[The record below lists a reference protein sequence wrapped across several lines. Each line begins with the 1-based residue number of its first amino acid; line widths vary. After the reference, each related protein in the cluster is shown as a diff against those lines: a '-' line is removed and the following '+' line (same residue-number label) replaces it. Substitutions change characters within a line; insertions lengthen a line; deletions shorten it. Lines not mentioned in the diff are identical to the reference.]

1 MTKLSLETYNN
12 LKAKEDNHSSWAVWA
27 DEGDKGDKYSS
38 NMEDLSIFDEET
50 ILDVLNPNIVLVA
63 FSHAGPDRDNI
74 RDIYK
79 MKSFQ
84 NFHGSKNDARLR
96 FALKGTPLWGAYMT
110 DIIKT
115 IAHAKIPEVKKILKE
130 NPGEEEHNI
139 DLFLEELKELKVEK
153 PILVALGAAVH
164 DMLEKHSNGKLSK
177 FRIEKIMHFSAQ
189 GKWQVR
195 ETYRDRVH
203 QEIKDVNLS

>member
-27 DEGDKGDKYSS
+27 DEGDKYSS

-50 ILDVLNPNIVLVA
+50 ILDVLNPNIVLVGY
-63 FSHAGPDRDNI
+63 SHSADGEI
-74 RDIYK
+74 K
-79 MKSFQ
+79 SMKSFE
-84 NFHGSKNDARLR
+84 NFHSSGPIYKLR

-115 IAHAKIPEVKKILKE
+115 IAHAKIPEVEKILKE

-153 PILVALGAAVH
+153 PILVALGA
-164 DMLEKHSNGKLSK
+164 DTNKLLKKYSNGKLSK
-177 FRIEKIMHFSAQ
+177 FRIEKIMHYSAQ
-189 GKWQVR
+189 GKWQDR
-195 ETYRDRVH
+195 EIYRDRVL
-203 QEIKDVNLS
+203 QDIKDGNLS

>member
-50 ILDVLNPNIVLVA
+50 ILDVLNPNIVLVGY
-63 FSHAGPDRDNI
+63 SHSADGEI
-74 RDIYK
+74 K
-79 MKSFQ
+79 SMKSFE
-84 NFHGSKNDARLR
+84 NFHGSGPIYKLR

-164 DMLEKHSNGKLSK
+164 DMLEKYSNGKLSK
-177 FRIEKIMHFSAQ
+177 FRIEKIMHYSAQ

>member
-1 MTKLSLETYNN
+1 MTKLSLDTYNHF
-12 LKAKEDNHSSWAVWA
+12 KAKEDNHSSWAVWA
-27 DEGDKGDKYSS
+27 DETDKPSS
-38 NMEDLSIFDEET
+38 NIGDLSIFDEET

-74 RDIYK
+74 RDVYK

-115 IAHAKIPEVKKILKE
+115 IAHSKVAVVKKKLKE
-130 NPGEEEHNI
+130 NPGEEELNI

-153 PILVALGAAVH
+153 KPILIALGAAVH

>member
-27 DEGDKGDKYSS
+27 DEGDKYSS

-50 ILDVLNPNIVLVA
+50 ILDVLNPNIVLVGY
-63 FSHAGPDRDNI
+63 SHSADGEI
-74 RDIYK
+74 K
-79 MKSFQ
+79 SMKSFE
-84 NFHGSKNDARLR
+84 NFHSSGPIYKLR

-153 PILVALGAAVH
+153 KPILIALGAAVH

>member
-1 MTKLSLETYNN
+1 
-12 LKAKEDNHSSWAVWA
+12 
-27 DEGDKGDKYSS
+27 GDKGDKYSS

-50 ILDVLNPNIVLVA
+50 ILDVLNPNIVLVGY
-63 FSHAGPDRDNI
+63 SHSADGEI
-74 RDIYK
+74 K
-79 MKSFQ
+79 SMKSFE
-84 NFHGSKNDARLR
+84 NFHSSGPIYKLR

-153 PILVALGAAVH
+153 PILVALGA
-164 DMLEKHSNGKLSK
+164 DTNKLLKKYSNGKLSK
-177 FRIEKIMHFSAQ
+177 FRIEKIMHYSAQ
-189 GKWQVR
+189 GKWQDR
-195 ETYRDRVH
+195 EIYRDRVL
-203 QEIKDVNLS
+203 QDIKDGNLS